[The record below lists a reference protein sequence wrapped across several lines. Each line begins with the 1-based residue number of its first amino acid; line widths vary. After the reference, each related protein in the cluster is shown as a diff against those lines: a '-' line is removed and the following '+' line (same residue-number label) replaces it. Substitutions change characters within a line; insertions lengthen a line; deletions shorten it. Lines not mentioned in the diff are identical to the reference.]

1 MDKYARAWYGMK
13 FERDFLRKKGNEFQN
28 FFADLM
34 EKRFPDGVFI
44 RVRPWGRE
52 GDRKNDGYLKSQ
64 RTLFQVYAPNEMKE
78 ADTLSKIN
86 EDFNGALPY
95 WKKYFDTWVFVHNS
109 REGLSPGITS
119 KLLELDQKNTTISV
133 KSWGFEDLRR
143 QLFNLP
149 EEDIE
154 ALLGPAPS
162 QRDFLQVGFRDLQ
175 EVLKVISGQAP
186 PTMPDLQRVPRDKI
200 EINKLSKD
208 TEALINA
215 GRLKSPL
222 VGKFLQ
228 QHPNPEYGD
237 QIVQAFK
244 AKYDELRSANL
255 DPDNVFR
262 ELQVFAGGERM
273 GSSKYQAA
281 VLSVLAYLFDQCD
294 IFESVKGKQQ

>member
-1 MDKYARAWYGMK
+1 MDKYTRAWYGMK

-34 EKRFPDGVFI
+34 EKRFPDGDFI
-44 RVRPWGRE
+44 RVRPWGKS

-78 ADTLSKIN
+78 SSTLHKIN

-95 WKKYFDTWVFVHNS
+95 WEKYFDIWIFVHNS

-119 KLLELDQKNTTISV
+119 KLLELDQKHKTISV
-133 KSWGFEDLRR
+133 KPRGFEDLYR
-143 QLFNLP
+143 QLFELS

-162 QRDFLQVGFRDLQ
+162 KSDFLQIGFGDLQ
-175 EVLKVISGQAP
+175 LVLKAISRQAP
-186 PTMPDLQRVPRDKI
+186 PMMPDLQQVPRDKI
-200 EINKLSKD
+200 EINKLSED

-228 QHPNPEYGD
+228 QYHEPEYGD

-244 AKYDELRSANL
+244 VKYDELRNTNL

-262 ELQVFAGGERM
+262 ELQVFAGGELM
-273 GSSKYQAA
+273 GSPKYQAA
-281 VLSVLAYLFDQCD
+281 VLSVLTYLFDHCD
-294 IFESVKGKQQ
+294 IFESVKGKRQ